1 MRLSEVYPKYSNI
14 FKTNNDAAIKHGEQT
29 VNAGKVMKKKAEI
42 SQTEQNLKD
51 KRGQLQKITTPNLEK

>member
-1 MRLSEVYPKYSNI
+1 MRISELFPKYSNI
-14 FKTNNDAAIKHGEQT
+14 YKSNNDAAIKRGEQA

-51 KRGQLQKITTPNLEK
+51 KKSQLQKITTPIIGK